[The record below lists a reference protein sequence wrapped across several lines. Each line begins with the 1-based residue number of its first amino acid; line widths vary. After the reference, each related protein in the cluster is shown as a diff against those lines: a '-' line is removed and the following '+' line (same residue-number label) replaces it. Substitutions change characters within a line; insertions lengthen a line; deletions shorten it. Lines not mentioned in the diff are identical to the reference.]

1 MKKKKKIWEEN
12 KILLILAIILII
24 CLVVLIGVALKYFY
38 GSSNSVYG
46 NRLDITEKIPMK
58 EETLNKVKTSLEE
71 EEKINLVKVDLKGKV
86 VYISIEFLN
95 DTKMDDAKKL
105 ATKALD
111 SFSEEELSV
120 YDINIIIKS
129 KITKEDE
136 KNKSYTLIGVKN
148 ANGSG
153 LVWNNYNIE
162 EIDK

>member
-1 MKKKKKIWEEN
+1 MQRAKKIWEEN

-105 ATKALD
+105 AT
-111 SFSEEELSV
+111 
-120 YDINIIIKS
+120 
-129 KITKEDE
+129 
-136 KNKSYTLIGVKN
+136 
-148 ANGSG
+148 
-153 LVWNNYNIE
+153 
-162 EIDK
+162 